1 MVTCM
6 CTKLDADLEVRAPL
20 NPTEDEEKVVRS
32 IIAIFNIRVNIVQGE
47 AIGHSN
53 NMVSLE
59 RLKRMIRQRRIRSA
73 AKVVMRSGIRGN
85 IIEFYL
91 HKQAAYAGKVSFS
104 NAEGESPLGPIK
116 VTIKAEDPNKLIE
129 WLTE

>member
-1 MVTCM
+1 M

>member
-1 MVTCM
+1 M
-6 CTKLDADLEVRAPL
+6 DAELEVRAPL

-32 IIAIFNIRVNIVQGE
+32 ILSIFKVKVDTKLDE
-47 AIGHSN
+47 AIVCSGNIS
-53 NMVSLE
+53 SLE
-59 RLKRMIRQRRIRSA
+59 KLKRLIRQRRIRSA
-73 AKVVMRSGIRGN
+73 AKAVMRSGIRGN
-85 IIEFYL
+85 VVEFYL

-116 VTIKAEDPNKLIE
+116 VTIKTDDPNKLIE